1 MVFGLPRARGGDDN
15 DLALWV
21 KVVYD
26 PAAMTGEDGQPLSK
40 EQIEETVRADMD
52 RINDG
57 LPQYKHIK
65 NLIVTDEPMIKT
77 TTQKVKRRDEIARI
91 MEQRAAGEL

>member
-1 MVFGLPRARGGDDN
+1 
-15 DLALWV
+15 
-21 KVVYD
+21 
-26 PAAMTGEDGQPLSK
+26 
-40 EQIEETVRADMD
+40 MD

-57 LPQYKHIK
+57 LPQYKRIK